1 VDVYQ
6 TEEQQVEAIK
16 GFWKENGTAVI
27 AGLALGF
34 AGFIGFNVYKDKQ
47 LESEVVTSDAYQTVM
62 ESAGKEDTLF
72 SANANKFIAENKDSS
87 YASLTAFALAKKA
100 SSHKDWPQV
109 AIHLNTAIDNAK
121 NQGIKAIA
129 SIRLARV
136 QIQLEQYTEALATLS
151 VTLPESFK
159 SAIEEAKGDAY
170 FKQGKVELARNAYQA
185 ALDVEGQENNGALQ
199 MKLNDLAQLS
209 TIAK

>member
-1 VDVYQ
+1 MDVYQ

-16 GFWKENGTAVI
+16 GFWKENGTAII
-27 AGLALGF
+27 AGLVLGF
-34 AGFIGFNVYKDKQ
+34 AGFIGFNVYKDTQ
-47 LESEVVTSDAYQTVM
+47 LENEVITSDAYQTVM
-62 ESAGKEDTLF
+62 ESAGVDGKLF
-72 SANANKFIAENKDSS
+72 SASASKFITENKDSS
-87 YASLTAFALAKKA
+87 YASLTALALAKETA
-100 SSHKDWPQV
+100 THKDWPQV
-109 AIHLNTAIDNAK
+109 AIHLASAIESST

-136 QIQLEQYTEALATLS
+136 QIQLEQYTEALATLA

-159 SAIEEAKGDAY
+159 SAIEETKGDAY

-185 ALDVEGQENNGALQ
+185 ALDVEGQTNNGALQ

-209 TIAK
+209 SIAK

>member
-1 VDVYQ
+1 MDVYQ

-27 AGLALGF
+27 AGLVLGF
-34 AGFIGFNVYKDKQ
+34 AGFIGFNVYKDTQ
-47 LESEVVTSDAYQTVM
+47 LENEVLTSDAYQTVM
-62 ESAGKEDTLF
+62 ESAGVDGKAF
-72 SANANKFIAENKDSS
+72 SASASKFIAENKDSS
-87 YASLTAFALAKKA
+87 YASLTALALAKEA
-100 SSHKDWPQV
+100 ATHKDWPQV
-109 AIHLNTAIDNAK
+109 AIHLASAIESSS

-129 SIRLARV
+129 SVRLARV

-159 SAIEEAKGDAY
+159 SAIEETKGDAY

-185 ALDVEGQENNGALQ
+185 ALDVEGQTNNGALQ

-209 TIAK
+209 SIAK